1 MLADFVKSIPPEKED
16 IKAEL
21 KVEREKLA
29 NASMKIKEA
38 KLPVMVI
45 FEGWG
50 SAGKGSVIA
59 DVIKNIDPRFF
70 EVATTHAEPTV
81 EEKRKPFLYRYFIEI
96 PEAGKFK
103 FFDTCWMQVS
113 PTGFLTEHSPRK
125 ITHAAFRVSIRP
137 NASSRITAI
146 WS

>member
-1 MLADFVKSIPPEKED
+1 MFTDFVKSIPPEKETM
-16 IKAEL
+16 KAEL
-21 KVEREKLA
+21 AVEREKLA
-29 NASMKIKEA
+29 NASMKIKVA

-59 DVIKNIDPRFF
+59 SVIKNIDPRFF
-70 EVATTHAEPTV
+70 EVATTNAEPTE

-103 FFDTCWMQVS
+103 FFDTCWMQEVTDGVIDGTLS
-113 PTGFLTEHSPRK
+113 DKDYERRINSINTTERQLTD
-125 ITHAAFRVSIRP
+125 
-137 NASSRITAI
+137 NG
-146 WS
+146 